1 MNPKKVYLAQTDTT
15 VGFLSQDTK
24 RLAHIK
30 GRPASKP
37 FLIAVASLRLLQKFA
52 RVPKTYKNRV
62 RRSKR
67 TTFVYPNNQ
76 AVRIVQDTRHKRF
89 LQKFGWMYSTS
100 ANRSGKHFDRDFAY
114 HVADIIVEDSRGFF
128 EGEPSSL
135 IKLGRKRAKRLR

>member
-1 MNPKKVYLAQTDTT
+1 MNPNKVYLAQTDTT
-15 VGFLSQDTK
+15 VGFLSQDAK

-67 TTFVYPNNQ
+67 TTFIYPNNQ

-100 ANRSGKHFDRDFAY
+100 ANKSGKHFDQTWARNQ
-114 HVADIIVEDSRGFF
+114 ADIVVYEPCGFF
-128 EGEPSSL
+128 EGEPSRL
-135 IKLGRKRAKRLR
+135 VKLGKKKLRRLR

>member
-15 VGFLSQDTK
+15 VGFLSQDAQ

-37 FLIAVASLRLLQKFA
+37 FLIAVASCKLLQKFA
-52 RVPKTYKNRV
+52 RVPTLYKNMV

-67 TTFVYPNNQ
+67 TTFIYPNNQ
-76 AVRIVQDTRHKRF
+76 AVRIVKDHRHKRF

-100 ANRSGKHFDRDFAY
+100 ANRSGERFDEAWAKKR
-114 HVADIIVEDSRGFF
+114 ADIVVFESCGFF
-128 EGEPSSL
+128 EGEPSRL
-135 IKLGRKRAKRLR
+135 FKLGKKRLRRFR